1 MMASLSAPA
10 VSEDLALSSAPA
22 RRARVARLIH
32 AAEWLVLLAAIAYIG
47 GRALPRAWLRLN
59 TDFPNYYLTARLL
72 REGYSTNRLYEWIWL
87 QRQKD
92 HVGITRNDQPVVGF
106 VPDTPFSALVVWPL
120 TSLSPLQAKRTWIVL
135 NLLLLGVVALFLRG
149 MTQWPW
155 RRIALPICVSF
166 PLLRNLE
173 YGQYYLL
180 LLLLV
185 TVALWLYLKDRSLVA
200 GVLMGIA
207 GGLKIFPAVFFL
219 YFLRKRDLP
228 AAIGVIAGVCLS
240 VAASLLA
247 FGIALHRTYF
257 TQVLPWALR
266 GEILN
271 PYSLSWNSLSSL
283 LHKLFIFE
291 PQWNPHPALHAP
303 AAFAVLLPLLQMLVL
318 APALYLIS
326 PNHRDAQQIQLEW
339 SAFLVA
345 LLAISTLPA
354 SYHFTLLILPITVLA
369 TRFLCERNYAY
380 LALLGIF
387 YLGICFPAWPRATGD
402 RWWALVAVP
411 RLYFVLLLCSLCY
424 ITLFRREDADSNR
437 DVGWRPWAVA
447 LTVVLVIQIVLTL
460 RHTSGVY
467 HDDRAQVITTPGIFL
482 ATQPVVRGN
491 DVGFIGM
498 RAHGY
503 FAGDIDGSGLHL
515 DGREV
520 DQLSQ
525 TSAGQ
530 TMWIE
535 EATTTSQIV
544 RLSSDGSR
552 HHEISDAEF
561 PLASPDGRWLA
572 YLRST
577 KGRNILWLHSLIASQ
592 RSDVA
597 MTPPQFDVEEMTL
610 LPDGSL
616 IFAAMKHEHSS
627 ALYVATQSGSIQPL
641 NLADA
646 RYPAASPNGRWLAY
660 SQLEH
665 GVWNLWLRDLR
676 SGSTNRLTSR
686 ACNDLS
692 SAWARDSKTLL
703 YASDCG
709 RALWFT
715 ALYRRQVVP

>member
-1 MMASLSAPA
+1 MASLSAPA
-10 VSEDLALSSAPA
+10 VPEDLAPSSAPA
-22 RRARVARLIH
+22 RHATVGRLIH
-32 AAEWLVLLAAIAYIG
+32 AAEWLVLLAAVVYIG
-47 GRALPRAWLRLN
+47 GRALPRSWQRLN

-72 REGYSTNRLYEWIWL
+72 REGYSTNRLYEWNWL

-92 HVGITRNDQPVVGF
+92 HVGITRGDQPVVGF

-120 TSLSPLQAKRTWIVL
+120 TYLSPLHAKRVWIVL
-135 NLLLLGVVALFLRG
+135 NLLLLGAVAMFLRG
-149 MTQWPW
+149 MTHWPW

-166 PLLRNLE
+166 PLLRNVE

-180 LLLLV
+180 LLFLV
-185 TVALWLYLKDRSLVA
+185 TAAIWLYLKNRSLVA
-200 GVLMGIA
+200 GIVMGIA
-207 GGLKIFPAVFFL
+207 GGLKIFPALFFL

-247 FGIALHRTYF
+247 FGMALHRTYF
-257 TQVLPWALR
+257 AQVLPWALR

-326 PNHRDAQQIQLEW
+326 PNHRDAQQVQLEW
-339 SAFLVA
+339 STFLVA

-354 SYHFTLLILPITVLA
+354 SYHFTLLILPVTVFA
-369 TRFLCERNYAY
+369 AWFLCQRNYTHLVL
-380 LALLGIF
+380 LAIF
-387 YLGICFPAWPRATGD
+387 YLAICFPAWPRAAGD
-402 RWWALVAVP
+402 GWWALVAVL
-411 RLYFVLLLCSLCY
+411 RLYFVLLLCSFCY
-424 ITLFRREDADSNR
+424 ITLFRRENADSNHR
-437 DVGWRPWAVA
+437 VGWRPWAVA
-447 LTVVLVIQIVLTL
+447 LTVVLVIQIVSAL
-460 RHTSGVY
+460 RHQRGVY

-482 ATQPVVRGN
+482 ATEPVVRGN

-498 RAHGY
+498 RADGY
-503 FAGDIDGSGLHL
+503 FAGDIGGPRLH
-515 DGREV
+515 RNASPV
-520 DQLSQ
+520 DQLSR

-530 TMWIE
+530 TMWVE
-535 EATTTSQIV
+535 EATETSQII
-544 RLSSDGSR
+544 RLSSDDTR
-552 HHEISDAEF
+552 RHEISDAEF
-561 PLASPDGRWLA
+561 PVASPDGRWLA

-577 KGRNILWLHSLIASQ
+577 NGRSTLWLHSLIDSQ
-592 RSDVA
+592 RSDA
-597 MTPPQFDVEEMTL
+597 AITPSQFDIEEMAF
-610 LPDGSL
+610 LPNGSL
-616 IFAAMKHEHSS
+616 VFAAMKDEHSS
-627 ALYVATQSGSIQPL
+627 ALYVAAQNGSIQPL
-641 NLADA
+641 AIANA

-665 GVWNLWLRDLR
+665 GVWNLWLRELR

-686 ACNDLS
+686 ACNDFS
-692 SAWARDSKTLL
+692 PAWAPDSKTLL

-715 ALYRRQVVP
+715 ALYRRQVIP